1 MLFKQKGKKNYQ
13 QKKKKKKERKDYSFS
28 IKKYRTILVTLILI
42 VS

>member
-13 QKKKKKKERKDYSFS
+13 QKKKNKERKDYSFS

>member
-13 QKKKKKKERKDYSFS
+13 QKKKKERKDYSFS

>member
-1 MLFKQKGKKNYQ
+1 MLFKQKGKK
-13 QKKKKKKERKDYSFS
+13 KLSTKKKKKERKDYSFS